1 MVSRG
6 CDCSRS
12 LPLGSGNRLWTPGVG
27 SAKRCSESD
36 HHSRAFAR
44 LGPASHALDP
54 GRFAHHTRKAGE
66 VAIGLAQVAQVAGD
80 RGLKSPAGRT
90 AAGVREKRDAD
101 SLENRQIRGP
111 AAPAQVRPGR
121 YCPGRYMVAAT
132 TQAPRRQSATI
143 RDPRTR
149 MRGSRQNFR
158 GGKFA
163 VARCPPQRSD
173 LVRRRHR
180 RDRIHPK

>member
-36 HHSRAFAR
+36 TPRAFAQ
-44 LGPASHALDP
+44 LGAASHPLDP
-54 GRFAHHTRKAGE
+54 GRFAHHTREAGE
-66 VAIGLAQVAQVAGD
+66 VAIGLAQVAQD
-80 RGLKSPAGRT
+80 RGLKSPAGCA
-90 AAGVREKRDAD
+90 AAGAREKRDAG
-101 SLENRQIRGP
+101 SPENRQIRGP
-111 AAPAQVRPGR
+111 AAPAQVRPGC
-121 YCPGRYMVAAT
+121 YYPGRHMVAAT
-132 TQAPRRQSATI
+132 TPAPRRQSATI

-149 MRGSRQNFR
+149 MRGSRQKFR